1 MFYNI
6 INSDGVG
13 RTGTFILI
21 DMILNKVVKDTK
33 EIDLA
38 ATVEYLRD
46 QRVDMVKSKVKIYL
60 FLIYFRWTKTKTF
73 ANLYLDPA

>member
-1 MFYNI
+1 M
-6 INSDGVG
+6 G

-21 DMILNKVVKDTK
+21 DMILNKIIKGAK

-46 QRVDMVKSKVKIYL
+46 QRIDMIKNKVIY
-60 FLIYFRWTKTKTF
+60 YHSSYYNK
-73 ANLYLDPA
+73 NCS

>member
-1 MFYNI
+1 MI
-6 INSDGVG
+6 LLINSDGVG

-46 QRVDMVKSKVKIYL
+46 QRIDMVKTKVNRFILKFILKFKGCNLKIL
-60 FLIYFRWTKTKTF
+60 NFI
-73 ANLYLDPA
+73 

>member
-1 MFYNI
+1 MNLNKNI
-6 INSDGVG
+6 YIYINTIFFSLFKSDGVG

-21 DMILNKVVKDTK
+21 DMILNKITMKGAK

-46 QRVDMVKSKVKIYL
+46 QRVDML
-60 FLIYFRWTKTKTF
+60 KTKVIIK
-73 ANLYLDPA
+73 

>member
-1 MFYNI
+1 MVFFVNKFI
-6 INSDGVG
+6 FFKSDGVG

-21 DMILNKVVKDTK
+21 DMILNKITMKGAK

-46 QRVDMVKSKVKIYL
+46 QRVDML
-60 FLIYFRWTKTKTF
+60 KTKVTF
-73 ANLYLDPA
+73 LTKNLNFS